1 MNLFTGDL
9 HNVVAQIFASVEE
22 NTYCQIVKEM
32 AVDTDFYKVQ
42 DQYHGGN
49 GINFN
54 FKANNRFSLI
64 SKSKG
69 VMYLATMPH
78 TGLKEYYQD
87 YEFIDKEDD
96 LVGNCMA
103 EIQAARTI
111 KIIDLAALAPLLKT
125 ALGDLMGPKTVY
137 ADTQLLAEVLSN
149 YADGMEY
156 LSRHTGKPCIALWS
170 DAVDGNGMLKNLSV
184 TPLTEYCHNGMSAEQ
199 ILKSQLN
206 YLVI

>member
-9 HNVVAQIFASVEE
+9 HNVVAQIFASAE

-32 AVDTDFYKVQ
+32 VVDTDFYKVQ

-49 GINFN
+49 GIYFN
-54 FKANNRFSLI
+54 IDAKNRFSLT

-69 VMYLATMPH
+69 VMYLATTPH
-78 TGLKEYYQD
+78 TALKEYYQD
-87 YEFIDKEDD
+87 YEFIDTEEDLD
-96 LVGNCMA
+96 LNCMA

-125 ALGDLMGPKTVY
+125 ALGDLMGPRTVY

-170 DAVDGNGMLKNLSV
+170 GTADGNGMLKNLSV
-184 TPLTEYCHNGMSAEQ
+184 TPLTEYRHNGMSAKQ

-206 YLVI
+206 YKVT

>member
-9 HNVVAQIFASVEE
+9 HNVVAQIFASAE

-32 AVDTDFYKVQ
+32 VVDTDFYKVQ

-49 GINFN
+49 GIYFN
-54 FKANNRFSLI
+54 IDAKNRFSLT

-69 VMYLATMPH
+69 VMYLATTPH
-78 TGLKEYYQD
+78 TALKEYYQD
-87 YEFIDKEDD
+87 YVFIDTEED
-96 LVGNCMA
+96 LELNCMA

-125 ALGDLMGPKTVY
+125 ALGDLMGPRTVY

-170 DAVDGNGMLKNLSV
+170 GSADGNGILKNLSV
-184 TPLTEYCHNGMSAEQ
+184 TPLAEYRHNGMSAKQ

-206 YLVI
+206 YKVT

>member
-1 MNLFTGDL
+1 MNLFTEDL
-9 HNVVAQIFASVEE
+9 HNVVAQIFASAE

-32 AVDTDFYKVQ
+32 AADTDFYKVQ

-54 FKANNRFSLI
+54 FKASNRFSLI

-69 VMYLATMPH
+69 VMYLATTAH
-78 TGLKEYYQD
+78 TGLKEFYQEYD
-87 YEFIDKEDD
+87 FIDAEDD
-96 LVGNCMA
+96 LGINCMA

-111 KIIDLAALAPLLKT
+111 NIVDLAALAPLLKT
-125 ALGDLMGPKTVY
+125 AIGDLMGPKTVY

-170 DAVDGNGMLKNLSV
+170 DAADGNGMLKNLSV
-184 TPLTEYCHNGMSAEQ
+184 TPLTEFSLNGQSAEQ

-206 YLVI
+206 YLVT

>member
-1 MNLFTGDL
+1 MTLFTGDL
-9 HNVVAQIFASVEE
+9 HNVVAQIFASAE
-22 NTYCQIVKEM
+22 NTYCQFVKEM
-32 AVDTDFYKVQ
+32 VVDTDFYKVQ

-54 FKANNRFSLI
+54 FKAENRFSLA

-69 VMYLATMPH
+69 VMYLATTPH

-87 YEFIDKEDD
+87 YEFIDTEED
-96 LVGNCMA
+96 LELNCMA

-111 KIIDLAALAPLLKT
+111 KIIDLADLALLLKT
-125 ALGDLMGPKTVY
+125 ALGDLMGPKAVY

-156 LSRHTGKPCIALWS
+156 LSRYTGKPCIALWS
-170 DAVDGNGMLKNLSV
+170 DAADGNGMLKNISV
-184 TPLTEYCHNGMSAEQ
+184 TPLTEYSHNGISAKQ
-199 ILKSQLN
+199 ILKSKLN
-206 YLVI
+206 YNVT

>member
-1 MNLFTGDL
+1 MTLFKEDL
-9 HNVVAQIFASVEE
+9 HNVVAQIFARVD

-32 AVDTDFYKVQ
+32 AVDTVFYKVQ

-54 FKANNRFSLI
+54 LKANNRFSLI

-69 VMYLATMPH
+69 VMYLATTPH
-78 TGLKEYYQD
+78 TGLKEYYQE
-87 YEFIDKEDD
+87 YEFIDIEED
-96 LVGNCMA
+96 LELNCMA

-111 KIIDLAALAPLLKT
+111 KIIDLAVLAPLLKV
-125 ALGDLMGPKTVY
+125 ALGDLMGPKAVY
-137 ADTQLLAEVLSN
+137 EDTQLLAEVLSN

-170 DAVDGNGMLKNLSV
+170 DAVDGNGMLENLSV
-184 TPLTEYCHNGMSAEQ
+184 KPLSEYSYNGMSAEL
-199 ILKSQLN
+199 ILKYQLN
-206 YLVI
+206 YKIT

>member
-1 MNLFTGDL
+1 MNLLTGDL
-9 HNVVAQIFASVEE
+9 HNVAAQIFASAQS
-22 NTYCQIVKEM
+22 TYCQIVKDM
-32 AVDTDFYKVQ
+32 AVDTVFYKVQ

-69 VMYLATMPH
+69 VMYLATTAH
-78 TGLKEYYQD
+78 TGLKEYYQG
-87 YEFIDKEDD
+87 YEFIDMEGD
-96 LVGNCMA
+96 LECNCMA

-111 KIIDLAALAPLLKT
+111 KIIDLAVLAPLLKI
-125 ALGDLMGPKTVY
+125 ALGDLMGPVAVY
-137 ADTQLLAEVLSN
+137 PDTQLLAEVLSN

-170 DAVDGNGMLKNLSV
+170 DAVDGNGMLESLSV
-184 TPLTEYCHNGMSAEQ
+184 TPLAEYSHNGMSAEH
-199 ILKSQLN
+199 ILKYQLN
-206 YLVI
+206 YQII

>member
-9 HNVVAQIFASVEE
+9 HNVVAQIFESAE
-22 NTYCQIVKEM
+22 NTYCQIVNEM
-32 AVDTDFYKVQ
+32 VVDTAFYKVQ

-49 GINFN
+49 GIYFN
-54 FKANNRFSLI
+54 IDAKNRFSLT

-78 TGLKEYYQD
+78 TALKEYYQD
-87 YEFIDKEDD
+87 YEFIDTEED
-96 LVGNCMA
+96 LELNCMA

-125 ALGDLMGPKTVY
+125 ALGDLMGPRTVY

-170 DAVDGNGMLKNLSV
+170 GSADGNGILKNLSV
-184 TPLTEYCHNGMSAEQ
+184 TPLAEYRHNGMSAKQ

-206 YLVI
+206 YKVT

>member
-1 MNLFTGDL
+1 MNLFTEDL
-9 HNVVAQIFASVEE
+9 HNVVAKIFASAE

-32 AVDTDFYKVQ
+32 AADTDFYKVQ
-42 DQYHGGN
+42 DKYHGGN

-54 FKANNRFSLI
+54 LKANNRFSLI

-69 VMYLATMPH
+69 VMYLATTPH
-78 TGLKEYYQD
+78 TGLKEFYQEYD
-87 YEFIDKEDD
+87 FIDTEDD
-96 LVGNCMA
+96 LEINCMA

-125 ALGDLMGPKTVY
+125 PLGDLMGPKAVY
-137 ADTQLLAEVLSN
+137 ADTALLAEVLSN

-156 LSRHTGKPCIALWS
+156 LSRHTGKPCIVLWS

-184 TPLTEYCHNGMSAEQ
+184 TPLAEYSQNGMSAEK

-206 YLVI
+206 YKVT